1 MGAHSPSSQRQPEDR
16 HYTQLR
22 ASPGYGPRYTASRGY
37 GPRYT
42 AYLYLLFIY
51 FYLIFILVLVSCL
64 GSFSHSLSLY
74 LWPLNSLFLS
84 LFPLSIFRC
93 PPLSRSFFFSS
104 ALSDGRFRSLSL
116 SLPLSLCLY
125 SPGCLVE
132 DRAAA
137 NYSRCGRTDKGNP
150 TLTSSANSTLT
161 KPSP

>member
-74 LWPLNSLFLS
+74 LWPLILSFFHSSLYQSSAVPPSPALFFSRLLFLTVA
-84 LFPLSIFRC
+84 F
-93 PPLSRSFFFSS
+93 
-104 ALSDGRFRSLSL
+104 GR
-116 SLPLSLCLY
+116 SLCL
-125 SPGCLVE
+125 
-132 DRAAA
+132 
-137 NYSRCGRTDKGNP
+137 
-150 TLTSSANSTLT
+150 SSSLFVSTLQAAWSRTVPLQTTPGVAGPT
-161 KPSP
+161 KVTLPLLRALTQP